1 MCVVSS
7 QFLHKHPGHR
17 LGCNPKTG
25 AEDIKGHLFF
35 KPIEWDKLE
44 RRELKPPFKPKIVS
58 DTMNWHLSEHFVSM
72 ARERDYSDHCKC
84 LWLSRSSSFPFQ
96 YSTSSMSTSMI
107 ECNELLRKASVV
119 YSV

>member
-1 MCVVSS
+1 MAMCVVSS

-72 ARERDYSDHCKC
+72 AKNVITVITASASGSVD
-84 LWLSRSSSFPFQ
+84 LAAFP
-96 YSTSSMSTSMI
+96 SNT
-107 ECNELLRKASVV
+107 LLVLCQPA
-119 YSV
+119 

>member
-1 MCVVSS
+1 MKILNPIFLTRVQGEGERLVWEQTTICIVLTKAYQSVKYGHVCCVPT

-35 KPIEWDKLE
+35 KSIEWDKLE

-58 DTMNWHLSEHFVSM
+58 DTMN
-72 ARERDYSDHCKC
+72 
-84 LWLSRSSSFPFQ
+84 
-96 YSTSSMSTSMI
+96 
-107 ECNELLRKASVV
+107 
-119 YSV
+119 